1 MRVLVLIVI
10 LYSSVF
16 SQVEIINPVKIHK
29 TSFAII
35 IDRTTYKNC
44 NEAVLNYRNAIE
56 DDELSSYIVISDW
69 KRPDEIKAEII
80 KLYDKKPKLEGVVF
94 VGDIPIP
101 MIRNAQHLTSAF
113 KLEEDKYPWF
123 RSSVPSDRF
132 YDDFDLKFDYLMQDS
147 LNQLSHYYSLRPD
160 SPQKIEREIYSA
172 RIKPSGVNIDKYEII
187 RNYLNRIAIQKKKK
201 EPIDNAMIFTGHGY
215 HSESL
220 ASWGDE
226 RLSVIEQFPQ
236 LFSVG
241 KRIKFIN
248 HSMGDDL
255 KEILMVELMN
265 KDLDIALFHAHG
277 DTDMQLLLSY
287 PLAGNITQNVE
298 GIKLFL
304 RSKMRT
310 AQRRKQSL
318 EETKAYY
325 QKEYDI
331 PDSWFEGTFGD
342 SLIAADS
349 ILNYKLDMYLEDIR
363 KMMPEPKFVMFD
375 QCFNG
380 SFHLDEYV
388 TGDYVFGKGNVI
400 VGEGNSVNCLQDK
413 WANEHLGLLNLG
425 VRVGNRH
432 RFINLLE
439 NHLIGDPT
447 YRFDSNLDYDLNEK
461 IVLERENTEYWKKL
475 LNDKNDEIRS
485 LAIRLL
491 HNIQG
496 DKWSKELLQ
505 IYLSD
510 LSINVRLQ
518 ALKCLAE
525 LNDDTFRDVL
535 KVSIN
540 DPFEYIR
547 RKSADW
553 MGEIGELE
561 YLPVL
566 MDPLFYDESVRV
578 SFNVRN
584 SLTFIN
590 SREADKI
597 LEKYIGDLPYF
608 VSKKEILSVN
618 KASLNR
624 SNIWLFE
631 ELIPHIQSDTL
642 KEKTKLQEIRTFRNY
657 KFSEGI
663 PFLLSE
669 LKNPKQS
676 LNARVYIAEALGW
689 YSFHKLSGEIIKTIN
704 ELLMEKNLE
713 SKLKDE
719 LLRTRNRFLAGHN
732 DVMLP

>member
-10 LYSSVF
+10 LFSSVF
-16 SQVEIINPVKIHK
+16 SQVEILNPVKIYK

-35 IDRTTYKNC
+35 IDRNTYNNC
-44 NEAVLNYRNAIE
+44 RESVINYRDAVEN
-56 DDELSSYIVISDW
+56 DQLSSYIVISDW
-69 KRPDEIKAEII
+69 KNPDEVKAEII
-80 KLYDKKPKLEGVVF
+80 KLYNKKPKLEGVVF
-94 VGDIPIP
+94 IGDIPVP
-101 MIRNAQHLTSAF
+101 MIRNGQHLTSAF

-132 YDDFDLKFDYLMQDS
+132 YDDFDLKFEYLKQDS
-147 LNQLSHYYSLRPD
+147 ANKLSHYYSLRPD

-172 RIKPSGVNIDKYEII
+172 RIKSSGVNIDKYEKI
-187 RNYLNRIAIQKKKK
+187 RNYLNRVAIQKKKK
-201 EPIDNAMIFTGHGY
+201 EPIDNALIFTGHGY
-215 HSESL
+215 HSQSL

-226 RLSVIEQFPQ
+226 RLSILEQFPQ
-236 LFSVG
+236 LFTVG

-287 PLAGNITQNVE
+287 PEAGNITQNVE

-342 SLIAADS
+342 SLIIADS
-349 ILNYKLDMYLEDIR
+349 VLNYKLDMYLDDIR
-363 KMMPEPKFVMFD
+363 KMKPEPKFVMFD

-380 SFHLDEYV
+380 SFHLEEYV
-388 TGDYVFGKGNVI
+388 AGDYVFGNGNVI

-432 RFINLLE
+432 RLINLLE
-439 NHLIGDPT
+439 SHLIGDPT
-447 YRFDSNLDYDLNEK
+447 YRFASDLALDLNEK
-461 IVLERENTEYWKKL
+461 MVLERENSDYWVKL

-485 LAIRLL
+485 LAVRFL
-491 HNIQG
+491 HNIKK
-496 DKWSKELLQ
+496 DKWNKELLQ
-505 IYLSD
+505 LYKTE

-525 LNDDTFRDVL
+525 LNDDTFREVL
-535 KVSIN
+535 KLSIN

-553 MGEIGELE
+553 MGEIGDLE

-584 SLTFIN
+584 SITFIS

-597 LEKYIGDLPYF
+597 LEKYVGDLPDF
-608 VSKKEILSVN
+608 VAKQEILSIN

-624 SNIWLFE
+624 SNVWLFE

-642 KEKTKLQEIRTFRNY
+642 NEKKKLAEIRTFRNY

-669 LKNPKQS
+669 LKNPNQS
-676 LNARVYIAEALGW
+676 LNARVYLAEALGW
-689 YSFHKLSGEIIKTIN
+689 YSFHKLSGEIIKTID
-704 ELLMEKNLE
+704 ELLLEKNLE

>member
-10 LYSSVF
+10 LFSSVF
-16 SQVEIINPVKIHK
+16 SQVEILNPVKIHK

-69 KRPDEIKAEII
+69 KKPDEVRAEII

-94 VGDIPIP
+94 IGDIPIP
-101 MIRNAQHLTSAF
+101 MIRNGQHLTSAF
-113 KLEEDKYPWF
+113 KQDEDKYPWF

-132 YDDFDLKFDYLMQDS
+132 YDDFDLKFDYLSHDS
-147 LNQLSHYYSLRPD
+147 VNLLSHYYALRPD

-187 RNYLNRIAIQKKKK
+187 RNYLNRIAIQKKMK
-201 EPIDNAMIFTGHGY
+201 EPIDNALIFTGHGY

-226 RLSVIEQFPQ
+226 RLSVLEQFPQ
-236 LFSVG
+236 LFTVG

-248 HSMGDDL
+248 HSMGNDL
-255 KEILMVELMN
+255 KEILMVGLMN

-287 PLAGNITQNVE
+287 PSAGSITQNVE

-342 SLIAADS
+342 SLVIADS
-349 ILNYKLDMYLEDIR
+349 VLNYKLDMYLDDIR
-363 KMMPEPKFVMFD
+363 KMKPEPKFMMFD

-380 SFHLDEYV
+380 SFHLEEYV
-388 TGDYVFGKGNVI
+388 AGDYVFGNGNVI

-439 NHLIGDPT
+439 SHLIGDPT
-447 YRFDSNLDYDLNEK
+447 YRFSSNLEYDLNEK
-461 IVLERENTEYWKKL
+461 IVLEKRNTDYWEKL

-485 LAIRLL
+485 LAVRFL
-491 HNIQG
+491 HNIKK

-505 IYLSD
+505 LYKTD

-525 LNDDTFRDVL
+525 LNDDTFREAL
-535 KVSIN
+535 KLSIN

-553 MGEIGELE
+553 MGEIGDLE

-566 MDPLFYDESVRV
+566 MNPVLYDESVRV
-578 SFNVRN
+578 SFNGRN
-584 SLTFIN
+584 SLTFI
-590 SREADKI
+590 SSTEAYKAI
-597 LEKYIGDLPYF
+597 EKYLGELPDF
-608 VSKKEILSVN
+608 VSKNEILAET
-618 KASLNR
+618 KASLDR
-624 SNIWLFE
+624 SNVWLFE
-631 ELIPHIQSDTL
+631 ELIPRVQSDTL
-642 KEKTKLQEIRTFRNY
+642 KEKAKLQEIRTFRNY
-657 KFSEGI
+657 KFSEAI
-663 PFLLSE
+663 PVLLSE

-689 YSFHKLSGEIIKTIN
+689 YSFNKQRAEIIKTVD
-704 ELLMEKNLE
+704 ELLNEKNLD
-713 SKLKDE
+713 KRLKDE
-719 LLRTRNRFLAGHN
+719 LLRTRNRFLVGHN